1 MSNNDYGFYGSGL
14 DGYVHYKQSFDR
26 TRDIA
31 SAPTGSVFDAG
42 QSSSP
47 NVSRSNNRNSSRN
60 SGANGSRNGHS
71 GNPPSSEEADDV
83 HLPFLLRAFFRIIEF
98 LAYCLVYVG
107 GLIAAIAAALF
118 VLKMLILLW

>member
-1 MSNNDYGFYGSGL
+1 MTNNDYGFYGSGL

-26 TRDIA
+26 THDIV
-31 SAPTGSVFDAG
+31 SAPTGSVFDADQG
-42 QSSSP
+42 GSP
-47 NVSRSNNRNSSRN
+47 NVSRSNNRNSGANVSRN
-60 SGANGSRNGHS
+60 SHS
-71 GNPPSSEEADDV
+71 GETASPSEADDV

>member
-1 MSNNDYGFYGSGL
+1 MTNNDYGFYGSGL
-14 DGYVHYKQSFDR
+14 DGYIHYKQSFDR
-26 TRDIA
+26 THGIS
-31 SAPTGSVFDAG
+31 SAPTRSVFDAG
-42 QSSSP
+42 QGSSP
-47 NVSRSNNRNSSRN
+47 NVSRSNNRNNSRN
-60 SGANGSRNGHS
+60 SGANVSRNSYS
-71 GNPPSSEEADDV
+71 GETASPSEADDV